1 MLKVMRRLPL
11 VCALAL
17 FAAPLGAQRR
27 PITPAEIE
35 KAGAIIRTA
44 YDAVSALRPRWLE
57 APHEMTQAPSG
68 DRAAGKVA
76 EVHVYV
82 DGRDLGRV
90 DYLKTIPIDRVGEI
104 RWLSTNEAGASFG
117 PSEGPVIAVALKRP

>member
-1 MLKVMRRLPL
+1 MVTGVRTLLVLGTFVLAAGPL
-11 VCALAL
+11 R
-17 FAAPLGAQRR
+17 AQRR

-35 KAGAIIRTA
+35 KSGALMKTA
-44 YDAVSALRPRWLE
+44 YDAVSTLRPRWLE
-57 APHEMTQAPSG
+57 APHEMTQMPSMG
-68 DRAAGKVA
+68 RDAQVA

-90 DYLKTIPIDRVGEI
+90 DYLKTIPIERVGEI

-117 PSEGPVIAVALKRP
+117 PSEGPVIAVALKRL

>member
-1 MLKVMRRLPL
+1 MLKVMRTLPL

-27 PITPAEIE
+27 PITIVEIE

-44 YDAVSALRPRWLE
+44 YDAVSMLRPRWLE
-57 APHEMTQAPSG
+57 APHEMTQVPSMG
-68 DRAAGKVA
+68 QDARVA

-82 DGRDLGRV
+82 DDRDLGGV
-90 DYLKTIPIDRVGEI
+90 DYLKTIPIERVGEI

-117 PSEGPVIAVALKRP
+117 PSAGPVIVVALRRI

>member
-1 MLKVMRRLPL
+1 MMKVMRTLPL

-27 PITPAEIE
+27 PITVVEIE
-35 KAGAIIRTA
+35 RAGAHIKTA
-44 YDAVSALRPRWLE
+44 YEAVSTLRPRWLE
-57 APHEMTQAPSG
+57 PPHELTQMPSRG
-68 DRAAGKVA
+68 QDAKVA

-82 DGRDLGRV
+82 DDRDLGRG
-90 DYLKTIPIDRVGEI
+90 DYLKTIPIERVAEI

-117 PSEGPVIAVALKRP
+117 PSAGPVIVVVLKGL